1 MAADLST
8 VAVATGEAR
17 WPMAGNRE
25 HFFPDAIVLSTPE
38 RISPTS
44 PFRLAVWWL
53 ESAGR
58 LQQLMVSY
66 DERWASPAFSD
77 SPSGPPLAHHTGS
90 LSPFF
95 VLDGAEVLQ
104 E

>member
-8 VAVATGEAR
+8 IAVAPVEAR

-25 HFFPDAIVLSTPE
+25 HFFPDAIVLSTPD

-44 PFRLAVWWL
+44 PFTLAIWWL

-66 DERWASPAFSD
+66 DDRGQLQQVVHQD
-77 SPSGPPLAHHTGS
+77 LSGVGR
-90 LSPFF
+90 
-95 VLDGAEVLQ
+95 
-104 E
+104 